1 MTIRYKK
8 TPIFTNNFIEYK
20 PLFDKREI
28 KYIRQYATRNLS
40 YPDNNDM
47 KDIQTVKISWKIGD
61 AMWRLADKYYGRSDL
76 WWVIAQFNQKPTDHH
91 FSIGEVC
98 YIPTPLDRV
107 FRSFGL

>member
-8 TPIFTNNFIEYK
+8 TPIFTNDFIEYR
-20 PLFDKREI
+20 PLFEKRGL
-28 KYIRQYATRNLS
+28 KYIRQYGTRNLS
-40 YPDNNDM
+40 YPTEAEM
-47 KDIQTVKISWKIGD
+47 SDIQTTKIAWKIGD
-61 AMWRLADKYYGRSDL
+61 AMWRLAETYYGRSDL

-91 FSIGEVC
+91 FTIGEVC